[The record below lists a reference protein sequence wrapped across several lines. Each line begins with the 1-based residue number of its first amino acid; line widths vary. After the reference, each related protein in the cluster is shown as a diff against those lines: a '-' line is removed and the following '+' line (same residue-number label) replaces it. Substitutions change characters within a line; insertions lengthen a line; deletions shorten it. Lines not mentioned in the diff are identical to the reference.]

1 MSAPRPPLA
10 EPPDLRAALR
20 GAPTLRAAFDALSYT
35 HRREHIEA
43 LLTAKKPE
51 TRARRLAKTLEML
64 QGERPGRAATNSTRP
79 TVAKMGL
86 RAGQRLLVL
95 DGGAPA
101 RTTFATLPDG
111 VERVTRAGTANSD
124 VVVLYALTAE
134 ALERRLPTALKAM
147 VPGGT
152 LWVAYPKQS
161 SGRAT
166 TLTRDHGWASTQ
178 AAGLR
183 GMLLIAFDDH
193 WSGEKFRHE

>member
-20 GAPTLRAAFDALSYT
+20 AEPLLRKLFSALAYT
-35 HRREHIEA
+35 HQREHIEA

-51 TRARRLAKTLEML
+51 TRARRLAKTLDML
-64 QGERPGRAATNSTRP
+64 RGDPPVRHPANSARP
-79 TVAKMGL
+79 TVVKMGL

-95 DGGAPA
+95 DGNAAA
-101 RTTFATLPDG
+101 RATFAVLPEG
-111 VERVTRAGTANSD
+111 VERVARAAPGRCD

-134 ALERRLPTALKAM
+134 VLERRLPAACKALA
-147 VPGGT
+147 PGGT

-166 TLTRDHGWASTQ
+166 TLTRDHGWAVAH

-183 GMLLIAFDDH
+183 GILLIAFDDH